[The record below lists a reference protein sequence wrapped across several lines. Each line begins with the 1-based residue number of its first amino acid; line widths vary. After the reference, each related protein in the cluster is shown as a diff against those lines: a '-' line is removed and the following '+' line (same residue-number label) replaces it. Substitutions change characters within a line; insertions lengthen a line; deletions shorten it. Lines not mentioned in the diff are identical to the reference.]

1 MVTAGILPFRENS
14 NGRTGNRTRILMISR
29 QRLWPLDHEAGLNT
43 QYKMCYWVLMCVEDV
58 FKIYCRTSK
67 VSAII
72 KLSFGSR
79 FVSSAALH
87 WTEILY
93 ILSELSDGCLTLLC
107 CRLHL
112 LLVESWAVIC
122 YVVLFRRCIK
132 FWVKNVGFIGDNH
145 HKILSDYVGS
155 VLYCVFLQLSYV
167 FVKHVH
173 QLYLLV
179 ISF

>member
-1 MVTAGILPFRENS
+1 
-14 NGRTGNRTRILMISR
+14 
-29 QRLWPLDHEAGLNT
+29 
-43 QYKMCYWVLMCVEDV
+43 MCVEDV

-132 FWVKNVGFIGDNH
+132 F
-145 HKILSDYVGS
+145 
-155 VLYCVFLQLSYV
+155 
-167 FVKHVH
+167 
-173 QLYLLV
+173 
-179 ISF
+179 